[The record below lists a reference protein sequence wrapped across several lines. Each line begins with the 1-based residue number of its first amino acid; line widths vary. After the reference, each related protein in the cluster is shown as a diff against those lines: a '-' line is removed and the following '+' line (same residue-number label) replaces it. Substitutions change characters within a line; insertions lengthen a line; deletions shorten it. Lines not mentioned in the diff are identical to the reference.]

1 MYELMEIVKKLKER
15 LVGRKE
21 EAQAKKFMIADME
34 KCERP
39 REKIFNSGVNS
50 LSNAELLA
58 VLLRSGVRKEN
69 VIDMSRRILG
79 ECNNSFDV
87 LRGMEAQQLMAFK
100 GIGEEKAS
108 TLLAAFEMARR
119 AGENPAEQQPVFSSS
134 DDVVSLMRPVIG
146 RLKHEECWALFLNRR
161 HRLIH
166 KERISLGGVAAT
178 VVDPKI
184 VLHKALASM
193 ASALVLVHNHP
204 SGAASPGEADIVQT
218 KKIAQ
223 AANACDISLLD
234 HIIIC
239 SDDYFSFL
247 DNGLM
252 PDL

>member
-1 MYELMEIVKKLKER
+1 MNMGIMRRLKER
-15 LVGRKE
+15 LAWKKE
-21 EAQAKKFMIADME
+21 EAQEKRFMIADME
-34 KCERP
+34 KGERP
-39 REKIFNSGVNS
+39 REKIFNSGVRS

-87 LRGMEAQQLMAFK
+87 LRGMEPQQLLAFK

-119 AGENPAEQQPVFSSS
+119 AGETPAEGQPVFASSE
-134 DDVVSLMRPVIG
+134 DVFSLMRPIIG
-146 RLKHEECWALFLNRR
+146 DLKHEECWALFLNRR

-178 VVDPKI
+178 VVDPRI
-184 VLHKALASM
+184 VLHKALACL
-193 ASALVLVHNHP
+193 ASSFVLVHNHP
-204 SGAASPGEADIVQT
+204 SGTASPGEADITQT
-218 KKIAQ
+218 KKLAQ
-223 AANACDISLLD
+223 AAGACDITLLD

-239 SDDYFSFL
+239 SNDYFSFL